1 MKWTLKYII
10 LVITS
15 FITALIFTHFRKDIQ
30 FYEAYTLIIAL
41 LALLRTC
48 NDEEEKK

>member
-1 MKWTLKYII
+1 MKGTVKYII
-10 LVITS
+10 LVVTS
-15 FITALIFTHFRKDIQ
+15 FVIALIYTHFRKDIQ

-48 NDEEEKK
+48 KEEEK